1 MEHLHANTA
10 YLDGT
15 FSFHSSS
22 KLDDSNFLLWRQQVE
37 LVIKAHKLQR
47 FVASPQIPIHFLI
60 EADCE
65 AGNGNPA
72 YTDWE

>member
-1 MEHLHANTA
+1 MTTNQNFASTIP
-10 YLDGT
+10 
-15 FSFHSSS
+15 SFHPISR
-22 KLDDSNFLLWRQQVE
+22 KLDDSTSYYGGN
-37 LVIKAHKLQR
+37 
-47 FVASPQIPIHFLI
+47 SPQIPIHFLI